1 MWNSDQF
8 NPIAPASN
16 CHFDFVD
23 AIDCSYEQVAGLSP
37 AAPQKIE
44 DIVASLRSDL
54 LRIITRWEQSGQG
67 EGGRDPQQEGV
78 EEVQQ
83 GDDGDDE
90 SFFTSQATD
99 DDSLVTRDN
108 IGGLTGRPNRALQS
122 RAAFLN
128 GRPSYVLYFWEIAD
142 AHQLL
147 QSSLQRLSN
156 NTGACDASSAPSTGS
171 SNRAH
176 RRRQQQ
182 EQEED
187 TSSLMPLVQSIKE
200 LAECQRQL
208 ALDRAEDRNH
218 ERQLE

>member
-1 MWNSDQF
+1 MR
-8 NPIAPASN
+8 P
-16 CHFDFVD
+16 
-23 AIDCSYEQVAGLSP
+23 E
-37 AAPQKIE
+37 
-44 DIVASLRSDL
+44 L
-54 LRIITRWEQSGQG
+54 LCIITRWEQSGQG

-90 SFFTSQATD
+90 SFFMSQATD

-147 QSSLQRLSN
+147 QSSLQRLMLVMRR
-156 NTGACDASSAPSTGS
+156 ALQVLAAAMELIDAASSK
-171 SNRAH
+171 NKKRILRH
-176 RRRQQQ
+176 
-182 EQEED
+182 
-187 TSSLMPLVQSIKE
+187 
-200 LAECQRQL
+200 
-208 ALDRAEDRNH
+208 
-218 ERQLE
+218 